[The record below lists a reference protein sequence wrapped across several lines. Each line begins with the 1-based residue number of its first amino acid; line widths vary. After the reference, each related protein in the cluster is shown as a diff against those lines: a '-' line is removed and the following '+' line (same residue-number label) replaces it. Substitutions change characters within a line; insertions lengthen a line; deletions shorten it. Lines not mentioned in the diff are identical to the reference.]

1 MYIYIARVGASSL
14 IGMSKK
20 WNRMRVDFFF
30 IPMGCSYVD
39 TDKARERERVVQSNR
54 LIDIYQ
60 EEIEHLAS
68 VRIIQL

>member
-1 MYIYIARVGASSL
+1 MYVYIARVGASSL

-30 IPMGCSYVD
+30 IPMGCSFVD
-39 TDKARERERVVQSNR
+39 IDRERVVQSNR